1 MLRDLLSIRKRRI
14 FTQAQNYVTPRN
26 GIFSLPRVQ
35 ELLAIENIPHQGLW
49 PMVIAY
55 IINALPCLVA
65 IYLVVGSQAII
76 YCVCVCVIFIFF
88 IINIFI
94 LFYLVLE

>member
-1 MLRDLLSIRKRRI
+1 M
-14 FTQAQNYVTPRN
+14 AN
-26 GIFSLPRVQ
+26 G
-35 ELLAIENIPHQGLW
+35 N
-49 PMVIAY
+49 IAY

-76 YCVCVCVIFIFF
+76 YCMCVCVIFIFF
-88 IINIFI
+88 IINILI